1 MVNKRLL
8 LIICII
14 SLLLIVLIVLNI
26 RKFNKHFRGI
36 LGKSAAVSSLLAEA
50 KKLETEQ
57 DLLAA
62 KGVYQKLVNEF
73 PNLREVSDWQKQSE
87 EINIKLL
94 FSPIIT
100 PKSIEY
106 EIKAG
111 DSLEKIARDH
121 KTTVE
126 LIMKSNNLK
135 GDKVFPGKKIK
146 VWTAPFSIV
155 VDKSQNTLILKS
167 DEEIIKTYIV
177 STGANN
183 STPVGAFKIIEKIVN
198 PPWYK
203 PGGVIPPG
211 SPENVLGSRWLGL
224 DKEGYGIHGNKE
236 LQSLGKQ
243 VTAGCVRMS
252 NSDVEELYSIVPRG
266 TEVTI
271 VD

>member
-1 MVNKRLL
+1 MNKRLL

-14 SLLLIVLIVLNI
+14 LILVVVLIVLNI
-26 RKFNKHFRGI
+26 RKFNRPLQCI
-36 LGKSAAVSSLLAEA
+36 VGKSVSVSGLQALA
-50 KKLETEQ
+50 KKLETQQ

-62 KGVYQKLVNEF
+62 RSLYQKLVNES
-73 PNLREVSDWQKQSE
+73 PNSREVIDWQKKIE

-100 PKSIEY
+100 SKSIEY

-111 DSLEKIARDH
+111 DSLEKITKDY

-135 GDKVFPGKKIK
+135 DDKIFPGKKIK
-146 VWTAPFSIV
+146 VWTAPFSMV

-167 DEEIIKTYIV
+167 DEEIMKTYIV

-183 STPVGAFKIIEKIVN
+183 STPVGTFKVIEKIVN

-203 PGGVIPPG
+203 QGAVIPPS
-211 SPENVLGSRWLGL
+211 SPENILGSRWLGF
-224 DKEGYGIHGNKE
+224 DKEGYGIHGTKE
-236 LQSLGKQ
+236 SQSLGKQ
-243 VTAGCVRMS
+243 VTAGCIRMS
-252 NSDVEELYSIVPRG
+252 NPDVEELYSIVPSG